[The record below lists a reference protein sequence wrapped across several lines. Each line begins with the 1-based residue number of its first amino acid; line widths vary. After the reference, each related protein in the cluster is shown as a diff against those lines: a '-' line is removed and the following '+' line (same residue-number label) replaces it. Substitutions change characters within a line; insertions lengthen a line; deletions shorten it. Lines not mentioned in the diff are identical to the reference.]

1 MEKINIENQC
11 LLYFFFNKT
20 EKVYI
25 GETTKGYGRF
35 YQHKDK
41 KFDKHNVRYISSKKL
56 NFLNHEYFRKYYELR
71 LINRFKPRYNKE
83 TTTAPSLNDFIGDV
97 DGSGNM
103 IEGQKIFVSGEKVND
118 FHYLKKDA
126 IWTVATAA
134 VQELDRK
141 VADLEARL
149 AVLEGN

>member
-1 MEKINIENQC
+1 
-11 LLYFFFNKT
+11 
-20 EKVYI
+20 
-25 GETTKGYGRF
+25 
-35 YQHKDK
+35 
-41 KFDKHNVRYISSKKL
+41 
-56 NFLNHEYFRKYYELR
+56 
-71 LINRFKPRYNKE
+71 
-83 TTTAPSLNDFIGDV
+83 
-97 DGSGNM
+97 M